1 MKPDG
6 SETGLFESFSYALQ
20 GLAVVARGRNFR
32 IQLAVGALA
41 IVLGVIFGISAV
53 EWIAIIVCIGIVLGL
68 ECVNTAIEEAIDLGC
83 PQRDPRA
90 KLGKD
95 AAAGAVMIVSCAA
108 LAVAAVI
115 FLPRILGVVM
125 P

>member
-6 SETGLFESFSYALQ
+6 SKTGLVESFSYALQ
-20 GLAVVARGRNFR
+20 GLEVVARGRNFR
-32 IQLAVGALA
+32 IQAAVGAAA
-41 IVLGVIFGISAV
+41 IVLGFVFGISAT
-53 EWIAIIVCIGIVLGL
+53 EWIVIIACIGVVLGF

-83 PQRDPRA
+83 PRRDPRA

-95 AAAGAVMIVSCAA
+95 AGAGAVLIVSLAA
-108 LAVAAVI
+108 LAVGMIV
-115 FLPRILGVVM
+115 FLPRIVGVLM